1 MLKTDDSGE
10 IEASRGMLRT
20 AWDRTAAPPI
30 RFTPQPPV
38 AMVRALFGITIGT
51 AMRPEIQTTVDEIK
65 QALSLLRRHL

>member
-10 IEASRGMLRT
+10 IGASRRRLRT

-30 RFTPQPPV
+30 RFTPPPPV
-38 AMVRALFGITIGT
+38 AMVRALFGITIGA